1 MKVVR
6 PMVWAASGGSGTNAD
21 ASFILIEKRRVPS
34 PCRGILVYLVTYRSQ
49 GLAVQGYYM
58 RPAGAGRFPT
68 MVYCRGGIGRV
79 GMVTRARILPAA
91 LRGYAVFAPFY
102 RGTRG
107 SEGRDE
113 FGGADRHDVYTAV
126 RLLRSFPEAGTE
138 ATIVVGFSRGSI
150 NAMLAARD
158 CPEVGGAV
166 VWGGVAD
173 LRLTYEERVDLRR
186 MLKRVVGHP
195 VKDAA
200 AYEERSPVC
209 WADRVKVPV
218 LIIHS
223 NQDENVSMR
232 HAFLLADRLE
242 ELGARH
248 ELIIYDGQPHRFSPE
263 MLERAWDDL
272 VAWARRDVYE

>member
-1 MKVVR
+1 V
-6 PMVWAASGGSGTNAD
+6 VWATSGGSGSAANED
-21 ASFILIEKRRVPS
+21 ASDILIEKRRIPS
-34 PCRGILVYLVTYRSQ
+34 PCRGIHVYLVTYRSQ

-58 RPAGAGRFPT
+58 RPAGAGPFPT

-79 GMVTRARILPAA
+79 GMVTRTRILPAA
-91 LRGYAVFAPFY
+91 LRGFAVFAPFY

-113 FGGADRHDVYTAV
+113 FGGADRHDVYEAV
-126 RLLRSFPEAGTE
+126 RLLRSLPEAGLQ
-138 ATIVVGFSRGSI
+138 ATVVVGFSRGSI

-166 VWGGVAD
+166 VWGGVTD
-173 LRLTYEERVDLRR
+173 LKLTYEERVDLRR

-195 VKDAA
+195 VKDAV

-209 WADRVKVPV
+209 WADRVNVPV
-218 LIIHS
+218 LIMHS
-223 NQDENVSMR
+223 NHDENVSLR
-232 HAFLLADRLE
+232 HAVKLADKLE

-272 VAWARRDVYE
+272 VAWVNKDVYEP